1 MNVLVLKSFSEV
13 RRAARIAAVYAL
25 LCLVVLAAG
34 YFLRALDFSIDPF
47 LWSATQVISS
57 FLSFTIAA
65 NVLVR
70 FRGTRDRGALL
81 LGLGF
86 IILGL
91 IQLGGVAEIYHHLA
105 DGPAQLRV
113 PLTWMVAQ
121 TLLACLVLSAYA
133 VEKRLPRPRDPNR
146 DVLATLAIV
155 AVAGYLITVGFLAFP
170 HEPPIHPH
178 SRFLPRPWDLLPA
191 GLYILATVRL
201 RRGRERFRSA
211 FDYALIWTAVMNAAC
226 QLLASQS
233 VRLLD
238 APASAAQLLHV
249 SSFAVLLGATLVDNS
264 RLFSRSQDLAT
275 SDSLTGLANYRR
287 LVDVLQAEI
296 ERSGRTH
303 RTFAILLMDLDK
315 LKTINDRYG
324 HLEGSKALCRI
335 AEVLRL
341 HCRSIDVAARYGGD
355 EFALVLPET
364 DKAAAFR
371 VAARI
376 RARLKED
383 PTEPRLSVSIGVAAF
398 PKSGVTVEQLLDAAD
413 KALYEMKARTKP
425 EGTPSR
431 ETSKP
436 ANKAN

>member
-1 MNVLVLKSFSEV
+1 LLVLKSFSEV
-13 RRAARIAAVYAL
+13 RRAARVAFVYAL
-25 LCLVVLAAG
+25 ICLAFLTAG
-34 YFLRALDFSIDPF
+34 HFLLQLDFTIDPF
-47 LWSATQVISS
+47 LWSATQVIAS
-57 FLSFTIAA
+57 FLCFTIAA

-91 IQLGGVAEIYHHLA
+91 IQLGGVAEIYHHLE
-105 DGPAQLRV
+105 DPPAQLRV
-113 PLTWMVAQ
+113 PLTWMVER
-121 TLLACLVLSAYA
+121 TLFACLLLSAYA

-191 GLYILATVRL
+191 LLYIIAVVRL
-201 RRGRERFRSA
+201 RKGQERFRSS
-211 FDYALIWTAVMNAAC
+211 FDNALIWTAALNAAC
-226 QLLASQS
+226 QLIASQS

-238 APASAAQLLHV
+238 APASAAQLLKV

-264 RLFSRSQDLAT
+264 RLFSRAQDLAT

-287 LVDVLQAEI
+287 LVEVLQAEI

-315 LKTINDRYG
+315 LKVINDRYG
-324 HLEGSKALCRI
+324 HLQGSRALCRV
-335 AEVLRL
+335 AEILRL

-364 DKAAAFR
+364 DEAAALL
-371 VAARI
+371 VAQRI
-376 RARLKED
+376 LGRIKGD
-383 PTEPRLSVSIGVAAF
+383 PAEPRLSLSIGVAAF
-398 PKSGVTVEQLLDAAD
+398 PESGLTVEQLLDAAD
-413 KALYEMKARTKP
+413 KALYAMKALTKL
-425 EGTPSR
+425 EGAPSR

-436 ANKAN
+436 TIKSN